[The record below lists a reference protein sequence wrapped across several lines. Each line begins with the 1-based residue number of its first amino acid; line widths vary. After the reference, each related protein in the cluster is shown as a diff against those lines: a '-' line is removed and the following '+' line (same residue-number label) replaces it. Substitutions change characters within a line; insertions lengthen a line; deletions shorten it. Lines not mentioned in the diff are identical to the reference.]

1 MAGKEKIA
9 TDERVFAA
17 AQKLV
22 NDGVKPASVSY
33 RAVAAQIGGGSAT
46 TITASLQRWREAQG
60 IESKKRRGRPAA
72 EPEPT
77 AASGLEQRL
86 VNLLAKK
93 KALQVE
99 QEELDEEIERVRS
112 AIEVGMA
119 ELRAVIERFALTPTD
134 LREVL
139 AQVKKGEKK

>member
-17 AQKLV
+17 AEELVQK
-22 NDGVKPASVSY
+22 GAKPSSVSY
-33 RAVAAQIGGGSAT
+33 RQVAGRIGGGSAT
-46 TITASLQRWREAQG
+46 TITAALQRWREAQG
-60 IESKKRRGRPAA
+60 IEAKKRRGRPAT
-72 EPEPT
+72 EPT

-86 VNLLAKK
+86 VSLLAKK

>member
-17 AQKLV
+17 AQELV
-22 NDGVKPASVSY
+22 EDGVKPASVSY
-33 RAVAAQIGGGSAT
+33 RTVAAKIGGGSAT

-60 IESKKRRGRPAA
+60 IGSKKRRGRPAA
-72 EPEPT
+72 EPKPP
-77 AASGLEQRL
+77 ASGLEQRL
-86 VNLLAKK
+86 VSLLARK

-99 QEELDEEIERVRS
+99 QKELDEEIERVRS
-112 AIEVGMA
+112 AIEVGLA